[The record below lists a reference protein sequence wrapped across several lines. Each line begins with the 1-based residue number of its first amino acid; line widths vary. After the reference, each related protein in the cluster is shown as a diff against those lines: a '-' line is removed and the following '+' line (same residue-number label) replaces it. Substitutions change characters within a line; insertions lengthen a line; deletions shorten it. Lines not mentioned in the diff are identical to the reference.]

1 MILSRDLIILIFGGL
16 INNESLHLGI
26 LHRNSMSIMLVANIV
41 AWLSVGTTHRT
52 VKHNTVAFALALNMS
67 G

>member
-1 MILSRDLIILIFGGL
+1 MNLSRDLIMLIFGGL
-16 INNESLHLGI
+16 INNESLNLGI
-26 LHRNSMSIMLVANIV
+26 LHRNSMLVANIV
-41 AWLSVGTTHRT
+41 AWLSVGTHRT

>member
-1 MILSRDLIILIFGGL
+1 MILSRDLIMLIFGGL
-16 INNESLHLGI
+16 INNESLNLGI
-26 LHRNSMSIMLVANIV
+26 LHRNSMSIMQV
-41 AWLSVGTTHRT
+41 AWLSVGTHRT

>member
-1 MILSRDLIILIFGGL
+1 MILSRDLIMLIFGGL
-16 INNESLHLGI
+16 INNESLNLGI

-41 AWLSVGTTHRT
+41 AWLSVGTHRT